1 MEKIL
6 AEAKAMS
13 EREEKFEKMLRDA
26 RKQYAEI
33 CAKMEKLRAEDRT
46 KSAAFREL
54 LAKNCFCRTCCPCTG
69 LRKKA
74 RVEYEKTVI

>member
-54 LAKNCFCRTCCPCTG
+54 LANKLFLQNLLSMYRAYG
-69 LRKKA
+69 LTEESKSG
-74 RVEYEKTVI
+74 I